1 MPLENLN
8 CPRCGAILQVTAFSS
23 LATCD
28 YCKSTIR
35 LSFNQPNEQSS
46 KKNNFQIVLPKP
58 EESPWFNDISNA
70 LTRLIKSNERFS
82 FVIFYKRKSEKC
94 VQFGYPLILD
104 LPFNLLNAGEIE
116 RATAFFLNLGVSKPE
131 VEDLFSDQ
139 SLERVVSRRT
149 FYKYDFGQDVK
160 LATQITLAIFHQV
173 FQYPIN
179 FDLDY
184 DEE

>member
-8 CPRCGAILQVTAFSS
+8 CPRCGAILQVTAFTS
-23 LATCD
+23 LLTCD

-35 LSFNQPNEQSS
+35 LSPNQPNEQSS
-46 KKNNFQIVLPKP
+46 KKNNFQIVLPIP
-58 EESPWFNDISNA
+58 EESPWYKDISDA
-70 LTRLIKSNERFS
+70 LTRLLKSDKSSS
-82 FVIFYKRKSEKC
+82 FVIFYKRKIEKC

-131 VEDLFSDQ
+131 VEDLYSTL
-139 SLERVVSRRT
+139 SLERVVSKRT

-160 LATQITLAIFHQV
+160 LATQITLAIFQQV
-173 FQYPIN
+173 YQYPIN